1 MKHSDKSKAPAS
13 GWGRETP
20 SSSQDRSRLPARLTW
35 LDSRAL
41 CPRGL
46 LLGIDRH
53 SQRPPSPVLLEL
65 PLGRGNFC
73 GVFRSPGLGGPRA
86 GRPPQGHLR
95 PLARAGSRA
104 AEPRA
109 PLRDSQGAAHTLKCP
124 VRAAAVPPSGR
135 VAPAE
140 QPAPCEA
147 PGAAWPCGT
156 MRAPTASCAGGKL
169 GRGHSSPPPGRH
181 SPASGLLVMQ
191 TLRDT
196 HREAREQPRHRP
208 QRAVRNPSSA
218 SPRAETEAPA

>member
-35 LDSRAL
+35 LDIRAL

-73 GVFRSPGLGGPRA
+73 GVSEARA
-86 GRPPQGHLR
+86 WAAHARDGHLR
-95 PLARAGSRA
+95 ATSDPSPGPVPGRRSRGAPAAGQPGGSTHAEMPSACRCCPSLGTRRPSRA
-104 AEPRA
+104 AGA
-109 PLRDSQGAAHTLKCP
+109 LRGARGCVAVRDHESAQGLLRG
-124 VRAAAVPPSGR
+124 RAAGARPLLS
-135 VAPAE
+135 
-140 QPAPCEA
+140 
-147 PGAAWPCGT
+147 PGKT
-156 MRAPTASCAGGKL
+156 L
-169 GRGHSSPPPGRH
+169 
-181 SPASGLLVMQ
+181 PASGLLVMQ

-208 QRAVRNPSSA
+208 
-218 SPRAETEAPA
+218 